1 MKNLTIN
8 NQFLSTSEFLIPN
21 STGEYLPTNISII
34 YAATD
39 AEEISEELTPENISD
54 NLPTEIQNQVREL
67 GDSYYTIA
75 IIPQEKVSDYSN
87 KLKAYLKE
95 ILDKIIKQRSISDYY
110 LYDIIPDL
118 FQNLAALQDINQS
131 LELADI
137 ISLIKEIDKFSKES
151 ISSMILF

>member
-1 MKNLTIN
+1 MQTNKKLSKSPLFTKDDIHYLCTENYYKSTYIKDFPEY
-8 NQFLSTSEFLIPN
+8 QF
-21 STGEYLPTNISII
+21 EYS
-34 YAATD
+34 D
-39 AEEISEELTPENISD
+39 PENISD
-54 NLPTEIQNQVREL
+54 NLPIEIQNQIREL

-95 ILDKIIKQRSISDYY
+95 ILDNIIEQRSISDYS

-118 FQNLAALQDINQS
+118 FQNLAALQDINQF

-137 ISLIKEIDKFSKES
+137 ISLIKEVDKFSKES
-151 ISSMILF
+151 LSHQIIF

>member
-1 MKNLTIN
+1 MQQTISKSPLFTMN
-8 NQFLSTSEFLIPN
+8 NIHYLCTENYYKSTYIKDFPEYQF
-21 STGEYLPTNISII
+21 
-34 YAATD
+34 
-39 AEEISEELTPENISD
+39 EESTPENISD
-54 NLPTEIQNQVREL
+54 NLPTEIQNQIREL

-95 ILDKIIKQRSISDYY
+95 ILDKIIEQRSISDYY

>member
-1 MKNLTIN
+1 MQISKSLIFTMN
-8 NQFLSTSEFLIPN
+8 NIHYLCTENYYKSTYIKDFPEYQFE
-21 STGEYLPTNISII
+21 EY
-34 YAATD
+34 
-39 AEEISEELTPENISD
+39 TPENTSD
-54 NLPTEIQNQVREL
+54 NLPTEIQNHIREL

-95 ILDKIIKQRSISDYY
+95 ILDKIIEQRSISDYY

-118 FQNLAALQDINQS
+118 FQNLTALQDINQF

-137 ISLIKEIDKFSKES
+137 ISLIKEVDKFSKES
-151 ISSMILF
+151 LSHQVMF